1 MANPGTLHTYSD
13 RLFAFEHSATT
24 EDQTEYQIEYP
35 TLINTLLWI
44 GGLGDGVRTV
54 RYPKVIATL
63 LPRKWA
69 IAEVLLSSSYK
80 GWATGSLKRD
90 ALELGY
96 CVEYF
101 KKIRPGGKIVLMG
114 HSTGCQDIMEY
125 LVGEGKESRYSVHGA
140 ILQAGVSDREAAM
153 AASDAELQQTLK
165 KLVANSKMLIDE
177 GKESQIVLGEG
188 NEIESLFGAPV
199 TAYRLYSLLA
209 PGGDDDYFSSDL
221 LDDTIENTFG
231 KIRETPMM
239 FLWGSEDQYVP
250 AHVDKEG
257 LLKRWTDAVRNRRGV
272 VDDTHGGIVKG
283 ATHNLDDDREEVV
296 LDLVTRV
303 SEFLKGVQRHGRPSD
318 IEGRGDG
325 RGTH

>member
-1 MANPGTLHTYSD
+1 MANPGILHTYSD
-13 RLFAFEHSATT
+13 RLFAFEHSPIS
-24 EDQTEYQIEYP
+24 EIQTEYQKEYP
-35 TLINTLLWI
+35 TLVNTILWV

-54 RYPKVIATL
+54 RYPKVIATY

-69 IAEVLLSSSYK
+69 LAEVLLSSSYK

-90 ALELGY
+90 ALELGW
-96 CVEYF
+96 CVQYF
-101 KKIRPGGKIVLMG
+101 KHIRRGGKIVLMG

-125 LVGEGKESRYSVHGA
+125 LVGEGKELRHSVHGA

-165 KLVANSKMLIDE
+165 QLVAASKTLIEE
-177 GKESQIVLGEG
+177 GKETQIVPGEG
-188 NEIESLFGAPV
+188 NEIEHLFGAPV

-221 LDDTIENTFG
+221 SDDTLANTFG
-231 KIRETPMM
+231 NIRNTPMM

-257 LLKRWTDAVRNRRGV
+257 LLKRWTDAVKNRRGV
-272 VDDTHGGIVKG
+272 VDVTHGGVIKH
-283 ATHNLDDDREEVV
+283 AHHNLDEDLDEVV
-296 LDLVTRV
+296 QDLVTRV
-303 SEFLKGVQRHGRPSD
+303 LGFLEGIEKHTRPSD
-318 IEGRGDG
+318 KGGRWEGTGV
-325 RGTH
+325 H